1 MPELAGPWILLLVG
15 LPAVLSLAP
24 RSLLTPRGA
33 RRLVLG
39 VSFASLLLSIG
50 IAFEFQSRREEAPVL
65 VDPFDPGPTILGRPL
80 FRVDELNSLLL
91 PFGTLLFAFTVLM
104 APRTERA
111 RASARRF
118 LAAQSVVL
126 GAFAS
131 VEPALLAFFWA
142 LSTLNVYLEL
152 RSDQSTRTTA
162 RAVGLYML
170 GSVVLFTAGVGLA
183 ARAPTHAGVNLL
195 LLVAVL
201 IRKGIFP
208 FHSWVAPL
216 FERVPLSAAT
226 LFAGPQLA
234 AYAAV
239 RLIVPNASK
248 ELLSLIALASFATAF
263 YGAALS
269 LVSTDV
275 RRALGMFFMSQ
286 SALVMAGL
294 DGESAIGLAGGL
306 ALWISNGLAL
316 AGFTMT
322 LAALEA
328 RRGPLVLN
336 RYQGS
341 YDRTPLL
348 AAGFLLFG
356 LASVGFPGTLGFTG
370 EEALAHGAFADAPVR
385 GALVLLASALN
396 GITVMRFYFALFGGP
411 PARDT
416 SGQEVRPRERL
427 SVLVLAAV
435 LVAGGLFPRAFL
447 ESRERA
453 AKEVLVQRNQSSVIS
468 HQ

>member
-1 MPELAGPWILLLVG
+1 MAELTGPWVLLLIGV
-15 LPAVLSLAP
+15 PAVLALAP

-33 RRLVLG
+33 RRLVLAA
-39 VSFASLLLSIG
+39 SFVELLLSIA
-50 IAFEFQSRREEAPVL
+50 IAFESQSRRGEATTL
-65 VDPFDPGPTILGRPL
+65 TDPFDPGRFLLGRPL
-80 FRVDELNSLLL
+80 FQIDELNSLLL
-91 PFGTLLFAFTVLM
+91 PFGALLFAFTVLM

-118 LAAQSVVL
+118 LAALSGVL
-126 GAFAS
+126 AAFAT
-131 VEPALLAFFWA
+131 VEPALLAFLWA
-142 LSTLNVYLEL
+142 MSTLNVYLEL
-152 RSDQSTRTTA
+152 RSDLSTRPAA

-170 GSVVLFTAGVGLA
+170 ASVVLFTAGVGLA
-183 ARAPTHAGVNLL
+183 ARAPTHAGVNLML
-195 LLVAVL
+195 LIAVL

-239 RLIVPNASK
+239 RLIVPNASRD
-248 ELLSLIALASFATAF
+248 LLALIALASFATAF

-269 LVSTDV
+269 LVSTSV

-294 DGESAIGLAGGL
+294 DSDNPIGLAGGL
-306 ALWISNGLAL
+306 ALWISSGLAL
-316 AGFTMT
+316 AGVTMT

-328 RRGPLVLN
+328 RRGPLTLK
-336 RYQGS
+336 RYEGN
-341 YDRTPLL
+341 YGRTPLL

-356 LASVGFPGTLGFTG
+356 LASVGFPGTLGFIG
-370 EEALAHGAFADAPVR
+370 EEALAHGAFEGAPIR

-411 PARDT
+411 QARET

-427 SVLVLAAV
+427 AVLALAAV
-435 LVAGGLFPRAFL
+435 LLVGGLFPAGFL
-447 ESRERA
+447 ASRERA
-453 AKEVLVQRNQSSVIS
+453 ARETLASRQPSVSS
-468 HQ
+468 QQ